1 MKKILLISTVLISI
15 TAHSQEFF
23 KNLNLNLTKKT
34 EVFQIVEE
42 NKKQVTLFFSDK
54 NSLKAIRL
62 NESFS
67 IIDSLSTASPSYEFD
82 DIVGYSLSNNKY
94 YSYWSSSNNKQIIY
108 QCFDFDTKKTTSKSF
123 SLEFEKEK
131 TIKKIT
137 VNNIFYL
144 ITCVKNSSVL
154 NFYIFNDGTLEK
166 KSVDL
171 SNKKFLDNTVKPTL
185 LWNIFNQS
193 TAFEPALS
201 VQNISNDSPPSLTF
215 SANKRKVY
223 TKDDVLIFSIDLNK
237 KFTQLLSINLSNFTT
252 DLKSLNQPYFEE
264 TEFEGVDS
272 NSFLTNDKLIQIKLN
287 SQKMVISIKNL
298 DGTEFKNYEVFV
310 DREINFKNSDIMQE
324 NGSVKNTRIL
334 DGSNKLLRKIYNLNP
349 SLSCY
354 TLNGKNYVT
363 IGSVSLV
370 QDNTVMYGGM
380 IGGFTGALIAASL
393 SSNYSLNNL
402 NSYKNRKVVYV
413 NCLFDENFN
422 HLEGNINKLAF
433 DDLRVFAEK
442 ENNLSTKTIFKM
454 GSSLYFAGY
463 NNKEKNYL
471 FYKFND

>member
-1 MKKILLISTVLISI
+1 MKKTLIICSILFSI
-15 TAHSQEFF
+15 TCFSQELF

-34 EVFQIVEE
+34 DAFQIVDEDR
-42 NKKQVTLFFSDK
+42 KQVTLFFSDK
-54 NSLKAIRL
+54 KLLKAIRL
-62 NESFS
+62 NENFDV
-67 IIDSLSTASPSYEFD
+67 IDSLSTARPSSDFD
-82 DIVGYSLSNNKY
+82 DIVGYSITNNKY
-94 YSYWSSSNNKQIIY
+94 YSYWSSSNNKEFVY
-108 QCFDFDTKKTTSKSF
+108 QCFDFDTKKITSKSF
-123 SLEFEKEK
+123 QLEFEKEK
-131 TIKKIT
+131 AIKKIT
-137 VNNIFYL
+137 VNNVFYL
-144 ITCVKNSSVL
+144 ITCVKNTSIL
-154 NFYIFNDGTLEK
+154 NFYVFNDGNLEK
-166 KSVDL
+166 KSIDL
-171 SNKKFLDNTVKPTL
+171 SNKKFLNVETKPTL
-185 LWNIFNQS
+185 LWNIFNEA

-215 SANKRKVY
+215 SANKRKAY
-223 TKDDVLIFSIDLNK
+223 TKGTVLSFSFDLTK
-237 KFTQLLSINLSNFTT
+237 KFTQLLNINLADFTA
-252 DLKSLNQPYFEE
+252 DLKSYNQPYFEE
-264 TEFEGVDS
+264 TEFEGIDS
-272 NSFLTNDKLIQIKLN
+272 NSFLSNDKLIQLKLN

-310 DREINFKNSDIMQE
+310 DREINFKNSEIFQE

-380 IGGFTGALIAASL
+380 IGGFTGALITASL

-422 HLEGNINKLAF
+422 HLEGNVNKLAF
-433 DDLRVFAEK
+433 DNLRVFAEK
-442 ENNLSTKTIFKM
+442 EDNLLAKTIFKM
-454 GSSLYFAGY
+454 GSSLYYAGY
-463 NNKEKNYL
+463 NKTDSNYL

>member
-1 MKKILLISTVLISI
+1 
-15 TAHSQEFF
+15 
-23 KNLNLNLTKKT
+23 
-34 EVFQIVEE
+34 
-42 NKKQVTLFFSDK
+42 
-54 NSLKAIRL
+54 
-62 NESFS
+62 
-67 IIDSLSTASPSYEFD
+67 
-82 DIVGYSLSNNKY
+82 
-94 YSYWSSSNNKQIIY
+94 
-108 QCFDFDTKKTTSKSF
+108 
-123 SLEFEKEK
+123 
-131 TIKKIT
+131 
-137 VNNIFYL
+137 
-144 ITCVKNSSVL
+144 
-154 NFYIFNDGTLEK
+154 
-166 KSVDL
+166 
-171 SNKKFLDNTVKPTL
+171 
-185 LWNIFNQS
+185 
-193 TAFEPALS
+193 
-201 VQNISNDSPPSLTF
+201 
-215 SANKRKVY
+215 
-223 TKDDVLIFSIDLNK
+223 
-237 KFTQLLSINLSNFTT
+237 
-252 DLKSLNQPYFEE
+252 
-264 TEFEGVDS
+264 
-272 NSFLTNDKLIQIKLN
+272 
-287 SQKMVISIKNL
+287 
-298 DGTEFKNYEVFV
+298 
-310 DREINFKNSDIMQE
+310 MQE